1 MKNSKNFNIFILWSV
16 VIFMILIMIFPG
28 SIVLGEET
36 KSVQNDGA
44 VEITSTTFESNTVAK
59 DISNNLRI
67 DYKILN
73 KDKLKDG
80 DKIVISLPDIFKDIE
95 PKCPDQHFKDFDV
108 KDGVVTLTFN
118 ENVEKAVTGYMII
131 RFVGNSNIRKGIS
144 YPVSIDLNGKPSTI
158 YITGEEYSHPSS
170 GRQYPLMYKT
180 ADLPMA
186 ATDKEQGR
194 EYYGEIVD
202 RNKPIKYFV
211 EINLGDGSDPNTRS
225 YLRNAQFVD
234 NIPKGMALD
243 VNSIKIIKGNYFEKN
258 NKDNYDWLPKDVTRD
273 FLERNDGIIANTKHL
288 EINFGDIRYERYTVI
303 YETRITST
311 ESGYLND
318 AKLYYDDDKELPS
331 KHYSK
336 LSKDAGALN
345 VYKYVDKTKV
355 KNNPNDQKIK
365 YDIKFDSYGYFFKN
379 TLNIIDKLDPRLSD
393 IKITSTDQFITDFN
407 ENTKELV
414 IKNSNGDI
422 DAKKPAYITIEAS
435 MKNVSPGD
443 EVKNIAYINGNP
455 TNEVSTKKNPLVEI
469 IKVSKDDAESNL
481 LEGAV
486 FKLTTKGGKAV
497 KDVYNQYIKTFTS
510 SSEGPIKFELPNG
523 DYKLEEIKAPKGY
536 KLDKTT
542 IGFTVNDESKI
553 VKLIVKDEP
562 LPTSCNLVINKIN
575 EKGVP
580 ILGARFKFFKEES
593 PKKPIKFAYNKNSKV
608 YELDQMGDGKL
619 TPSKNDASFKINN
632 LPYGKYI
639 LKEVQAPKGYKLSED
654 IYITLDYK
662 KSFYKIGKEGEE
674 IILNKNTETNTY
686 DISVKN
692 IPRIILP
699 ETGGS
704 GTFKFSFIGITLLA
718 GVLSLLV
725 TTEFILR
732 ERKN

>member
-1 MKNSKNFNIFILWSV
+1 MKNSKNFNIFTLWSV
-16 VIFMILIMIFPG
+16 VISMIVIMIFPG
-28 SIVLGEET
+28 SIVLGEEA

-131 RFVGNSNIRKGIS
+131 RFVGNSNIRKGVS
-144 YPVSIDLNGKPSTI
+144 YPVSIDLNGKPSTV

-170 GRQYPLMYKT
+170 GGQYPLMYKT
-180 ADLPMA
+180 ADLPTA

-211 EINLGDGSDPNTRS
+211 EINLGDGVNPNTRS
-225 YLRNAQFVD
+225 YLSNADFFD

-243 VNSIKIIKGNYFEKN
+243 VNSICIKRMGY
-258 NKDNYDWLPKDVTRD
+258 YDERSSDVTKD
-273 FLERNDGIIANTKHL
+273 FWESNRIKADTKHL

-318 AKLYYDDDKELPS
+318 AKLYYDDKELPS

-355 KNNPNDQKIK
+355 KNNLNDQKIK
-365 YDIKFDSYGYFFKN
+365 YDIKFDSYGYFFKD

-393 IKITSTDQFITDFN
+393 IKITATDQFITDFD

-435 MKNVSPGD
+435 MKNVGPG
-443 EVKNIAYINGNP
+443 EVVKNIAYVNGNP
-455 TNEVSTKKNPLVEI
+455 TNEVSTRKNPIVEI
-469 IKVSKDDAESNL
+469 IKVSKDDVESNL

-486 FKLTTKGGKAV
+486 FKLTTKDGKTV
-497 KDVYNQYIKTFTS
+497 KDVYNQLVKTFTTN
-510 SSEGPIKFELPNG
+510 SEGPIRFELPNG
-523 DYKLEEIKAPKGY
+523 DYKLEEIKAPNGY
-536 KLDKTT
+536 KLDQTP
-542 IGFTVNDESKI
+542 IEFTVNDESKI
-553 VKLIVKDEP
+553 VKVVAKDEP
-562 LPTSCNLVINKIN
+562 LPTTCNLVINKIN
-575 EKGVP
+575 EKEIP
-580 ILGARFKFFKEES
+580 ILGAKFKLFEES
-593 PKKPIKFAYNKNSKV
+593 NPKKVLKFSSQKNN
-608 YELDQMGDGKL
+608 YELNQNGVGKL
-619 TPSKNDASFKINN
+619 TPSGKNASFKINN
-632 LPYGKYI
+632 LPYGNYI
-639 LKEVQAPKGYKLSED
+639 LKEVQAPKGYKLSDD
-654 IYITLDYK
+654 IYITLGFEE
-662 KSFYKIGKEGEE
+662 SFYRVGKQGKK

-686 DISVKN
+686 DISVEN
-692 IPRIILP
+692 VPRIILP

-704 GTFKFSFIGITLLA
+704 GTSKFSFIGITLLA
-718 GVLSLLV
+718 CVLSLV
-725 TTEFILR
+725 STTEFVLKER
-732 ERKN
+732 EN

>member
-1 MKNSKNFNIFILWSV
+1 MKNSKNFNIFTLWSV
-16 VIFMILIMIFPG
+16 VISMIVIMIFPG
-28 SIVLGEET
+28 SIVLGEES

-131 RFVGNSNIRKGIS
+131 RFVGNSNIRKGVS
-144 YPVSIDLNGKPSTI
+144 YPVSIDLNGKPSTV

-170 GRQYPLMYKT
+170 GGQYPLMYKT
-180 ADLPMA
+180 ADLPTA

-211 EINLGDGSDPNTRS
+211 EINLGDGVNPNTRS
-225 YLRNAQFVD
+225 YLSNADFFD

-243 VNSIKIIKGNYFEKN
+243 VNSICIKRMGY
-258 NKDNYDWLPKDVTRD
+258 YDERSSDVTKD
-273 FLERNDGIIANTKHL
+273 FWESNRIKADTKHL

-355 KNNPNDQKIK
+355 TNNPNDQKIK
-365 YDIKFDSYGYFFKN
+365 YDIKFDSYGYFFKD

-393 IKITSTDQFITDFN
+393 IKITATDQFITDFY

-435 MKNVSPGD
+435 MKNVGPG
-443 EVKNIAYINGNP
+443 EVVKNIAYVNGNP
-455 TNEVSTKKNPLVEI
+455 TNEVSTRKNPIVEFI
-469 IKVSKDDAESNL
+469 LSAEYYDPSL

-486 FKLTTKGGKAV
+486 FKLTTKEGETV
-497 KDVYNQYIKTFTS
+497 RDIYNEEIKTFTFKDGEPLS
-510 SSEGPIKFELPNG
+510 FELPDGVYN
-523 DYKLEEIKAPKGY
+523 LEQIKAPEGY
-536 KLDKTT
+536 ELNKTPIQFIVNEDSKVVKVPWEGNPIKTT
-542 IGFTVNDESKI
+542 VNLEI
-553 VKLIVKDEP
+553 H
-562 LPTSCNLVINKIN
+562 KIN
-575 EKGVP
+575 EKGLP
-580 ILGARFKFFKEES
+580 ILGANFKLFKEES
-593 PKKPIKFAYNKNSKV
+593 PKKPIKFAYNKNFKV
-608 YELDQMGDGKL
+608 YELDSMGGGKL
-619 TPSKNDASFKINN
+619 IPSKDGASFKINN

-639 LKEVQAPKGYKLSED
+639 LKEVKAPKGYKLSDD
-654 IYITLDYK
+654 IYITLDSEE
-662 KSFYKIGKEGEE
+662 SFYRVGKQGKK

-686 DISVKN
+686 DISVEN
-692 IPRIILP
+692 VPRIILP

-704 GTFKFSFIGITLLA
+704 GTSKFSFIGITLLA
-718 GVLSLLV
+718 GVLSLV
-725 TTEFILR
+725 STTEFVLKER
-732 ERKN
+732 EN

>member
-1 MKNSKNFNIFILWSV
+1 MKNSKNFNIFTLWSV
-16 VIFMILIMIFPG
+16 VISMIVIMIFPG
-28 SIVLGEET
+28 SIVLGKES

-131 RFVGNSNIRKGIS
+131 RFVGNSNIRKGVS
-144 YPVSIDLNGKPSTI
+144 YPISIDLNGKPSTV
-158 YITGEEYSHPSS
+158 YIIGEEYSHPSS
-170 GRQYPLMYKT
+170 GGQYPLMYKT
-180 ADLPMA
+180 ADLPTA

-211 EINLGDGSDPNTRS
+211 EINLGDGLNPNTRS
-225 YLRNAQFVD
+225 YLSNADFFD

-243 VNSIKIIKGNYFEKN
+243 VNSICIKRMGY
-258 NKDNYDWLPKDVTRD
+258 YDERSSDVTKD
-273 FLERNDGIIANTKHL
+273 FWESNRIKADTKHL

-311 ESGYLND
+311 ENGYLND

-365 YDIKFDSYGYFFKN
+365 YDIKFDSYGYFFKD

-393 IKITSTDQFITDFN
+393 IKITATDQFITDFN

-435 MKNVSPGD
+435 MKNVGPG
-443 EVKNIAYINGNP
+443 EVVKNIAYVNGNP
-455 TNEVSTKKNPLVEI
+455 TNEVSTRKNPIVEFI
-469 IKVSKDDAESNL
+469 LSAEYDDPSL

-486 FKLTTKGGKAV
+486 FKLTTKEGETV
-497 KDVYNQYIKTFTS
+497 RDIYNEEIKTFTFKNG
-510 SSEGPIKFELPNG
+510 EPLRFELPDGVYN
-523 DYKLEEIKAPKGY
+523 LEQIKAPDGY
-536 KLDKTT
+536 ELNKTPIQFIVNEDSKVVKVPWEGNPIKTT
-542 IGFTVNDESKI
+542 VNLAI
-553 VKLIVKDEP
+553 H
-562 LPTSCNLVINKIN
+562 KIN
-575 EKGVP
+575 EKGIP
-580 ILGARFKFFKEES
+580 ILGSNFKLFKEES
-593 PKKPIKFAYNKNSKV
+593 PKKPIKFAYNKNLKV
-608 YELDQMGDGKL
+608 YELDPMGVGKL
-619 TPSKNDASFKINN
+619 TPSGDEASFKINN

-639 LKEVQAPKGYKLSED
+639 LKEVKAPKGYKLSDD
-654 IYITLDYK
+654 IYITLGFEE
-662 KSFYKIGKEGEE
+662 SFYRVGKQGEK

-686 DISVKN
+686 DISVEN
-692 IPRIILP
+692 FPRIILP

-704 GTFKFSFIGITLLA
+704 GTSKFSFIGITLLA
-718 GVLSLLV
+718 GVLSLV
-725 TTEFILR
+725 STTEFVLKER
-732 ERKN
+732 EN

>member
-1 MKNSKNFNIFILWSV
+1 MKNSKNFNIFTLWSV
-16 VIFMILIMIFPG
+16 VISMILIMISPG
-28 SIVLGEET
+28 IIVLGEET

-95 PKCPDQHFKDFDV
+95 PKCHDQHFKDFDV

-131 RFVGNSNIRKGIS
+131 RFVGNSNIRKGVS
-144 YPVSIDLNGKPSTI
+144 YPVSIDLNGKPSTV
-158 YITGEEYSHPSS
+158 YITGEEYSNSSS
-170 GRQYPLMYKT
+170 GGQYPLMYKT
-180 ADLPMA
+180 ADLPTA

-211 EINLGDGSDPNTRS
+211 EINLGDGVNPNTRS
-225 YLRNAQFVD
+225 YLSNADFFD

-243 VNSIKIIKGNYFEKN
+243 VNSICIKRMGY
-258 NKDNYDWLPKDVTRD
+258 YDERSSDVTKD
-273 FLERNDGIIANTKHL
+273 FWESNRIKADTKHL

-365 YDIKFDSYGYFFKN
+365 YDIKFDSYGYFFKD

-393 IKITSTDQFITDFN
+393 IKITATDQFITDFD

-435 MKNVSPGD
+435 MKNVGPG
-443 EVKNIAYINGNP
+443 EVVKNIAYVNGNP
-455 TNEVSTKKNPLVEI
+455 TNEVSTRKNPIVEFI
-469 IKVSKDDAESNL
+469 LSAEYDDPSL

-486 FKLTTKGGKAV
+486 FKLTTKEGETV
-497 KDVYNQYIKTFTS
+497 RDIYNEEIKTFTFKDGDTLS
-510 SSEGPIKFELPNG
+510 FELPDGVYN
-523 DYKLEEIKAPKGY
+523 LEQIKAPEGY
-536 KLDKTT
+536 ELNKTPIQFIVNEDSKVVKVPWEGNPIKTT
-542 IGFTVNDESKI
+542 VNLEI
-553 VKLIVKDEP
+553 H
-562 LPTSCNLVINKIN
+562 KIN
-575 EKGVP
+575 EKGLP
-580 ILGARFKFFKEES
+580 ILGANFKLFKEES
-593 PKKPIKFAYNKNSKV
+593 PKKPIKFAYNKNFKV
-608 YELDQMGDGKL
+608 YELDSMGGGKL
-619 TPSKNDASFKINN
+619 IPSKDGASFKINN

-639 LKEVQAPKGYKLSED
+639 LKEVKAPKGYKLSDD
-654 IYITLDYK
+654 IYITLDSEE
-662 KSFYKIGKEGEE
+662 SFYRVGKQGKK

-686 DISVKN
+686 DISVEN
-692 IPRIILP
+692 VPRIILP
-699 ETGGS
+699 ETGGC
-704 GTFKFSFIGITLLA
+704 GTSKFLLIGITLLA
-718 GVLSLLV
+718 GVLSIV
-725 TTEFILR
+725 STTKFILR
-732 ERKN
+732 ERES

>member
-1 MKNSKNFNIFILWSV
+1 MKKRKNCNIFTLWSI
-16 VIFMILIMIFPG
+16 VISMILIMISPG
-28 SIVLGEET
+28 SIVLGDEA

-131 RFVGNSNIRKGIS
+131 RFVGNSNIRKGVS
-144 YPVSIDLNGKPSTI
+144 YPVSIDLNGKPSTV

-170 GRQYPLMYKT
+170 GGQYPLMYKT
-180 ADLPMA
+180 ADLPTA

-211 EINLGDGSDPNTRS
+211 EINLGDGVNPNTRS
-225 YLRNAQFVD
+225 YLSNADFFD

-243 VNSIKIIKGNYFEKN
+243 VNSICIKRMGYHDERSS
-258 NKDNYDWLPKDVTRD
+258 DVTKD
-273 FLERNDGIIANTKHL
+273 FWESYRIKADTKHL
-288 EINFGDIRYERYTVI
+288 EINFGDIRYERYTII

-365 YDIKFDSYGYFFKN
+365 YDIKFDSYGYFFKD

-393 IKITSTDQFITDFN
+393 IKITATDQFITDFD

-435 MKNVSPGD
+435 MKNVGPG
-443 EVKNIAYINGNP
+443 EVVKNIAYVNGNP
-455 TNEVSTKKNPLVEI
+455 TNEVSTRKNPIVKFVLSAEY
-469 IKVSKDDAESNL
+469 DDPSL
-481 LEGAV
+481 IEGAV
-486 FKLTTKGGKAV
+486 FKLTTKEGETV
-497 KDVYNQYIKTFTS
+497 RDIYNEEIKTFTFKNGEPVS
-510 SSEGPIKFELPNG
+510 FELPDGVYN
-523 DYKLEEIKAPKGY
+523 LEQIKAPEGY
-536 KLDKTT
+536 ELNKTPIQFIVNEGSKVVKVPWEGNPIKTT
-542 IGFTVNDESKI
+542 
-553 VKLIVKDEP
+553 L
-562 LPTSCNLVINKIN
+562 NLAIHKIN
-575 EKGVP
+575 EKGMP
-580 ILGARFKFFKEES
+580 ILGARFRLFKEES
-593 PKKPIKFAYNKNSKV
+593 PKKPIKFTFNQNSKV
-608 YELDQMGDGKL
+608 YELDPMGVGKL
-619 TPSKNDASFKINN
+619 TPSGDYASFNINN

-654 IYITLDYK
+654 IYITLGYE
-662 KSFYKIGKEGEE
+662 KSFYKVGKEGEE

-692 IPRIILP
+692 VPRIILP

-704 GTFKFSFIGITLLA
+704 GTSKFSFIGITLLA
-718 GVLSLLV
+718 GVLSLV
-725 TTEFILR
+725 STTEFVLKER
-732 ERKN
+732 EN

>member
-1 MKNSKNFNIFILWSV
+1 MKNSKNFNIFTLWSV
-16 VIFMILIMIFPG
+16 VISMIVIMIFPG

-131 RFVGNSNIRKGIS
+131 RFVGNSNIRKGVS
-144 YPVSIDLNGKPSTI
+144 YPVSIDLNGKPSTV

-170 GRQYPLMYKT
+170 GGQYPLMYKT
-180 ADLPMA
+180 ADLPTA

-211 EINLGDGSDPNTRS
+211 EINLGDGVNTNTRS
-225 YLRNAQFVD
+225 YLSNADFFD

-243 VNSIKIIKGNYFEKN
+243 VNSICIKRMGY
-258 NKDNYDWLPKDVTRD
+258 YDERSSDVTKD
-273 FLERNDGIIANTKHL
+273 FWESNRIKADTKHL

-365 YDIKFDSYGYFFKN
+365 YDIKFDSYGYFFKD

-393 IKITSTDQFITDFN
+393 IKITATDQFITDFD

-435 MKNVSPGD
+435 MKNVGPG
-443 EVKNIAYINGNP
+443 EVVKNIAYVNGNP
-455 TNEVSTKKNPLVEI
+455 TNEVSTRKNPIVEFI
-469 IKVSKDDAESNL
+469 LSAEYDDPSL

-486 FKLTTKGGKAV
+486 FKLTTKEGETV
-497 KDVYNQYIKTFTS
+497 RDIYNEEIKTFTFKN
-510 SSEGPIKFELPNG
+510 GDPLRFELPDGVYN
-523 DYKLEEIKAPKGY
+523 LEQIKAPEGY
-536 KLDKTT
+536 ELNKTPIQFIVNEDSKVVKVPWEGNPIKTT
-542 IGFTVNDESKI
+542 VNLAI
-553 VKLIVKDEP
+553 H
-562 LPTSCNLVINKIN
+562 KIN

-580 ILGARFKFFKEES
+580 ILGANFKLFKEES
-593 PKKPIKFAYNKNSKV
+593 PKKPIKFAYNKNLKV
-608 YELDQMGDGKL
+608 YELDPMGGGKL
-619 TPSKNDASFKINN
+619 IPSKDGASFKINN

-639 LKEVQAPKGYKLSED
+639 LKEVKAPKGYKLSDD
-654 IYITLDYK
+654 IYITLGFEE
-662 KSFYKIGKEGEE
+662 SFYRVGKQGEK

-686 DISVKN
+686 DISVEN
-692 IPRIILP
+692 FPRIILP

-704 GTFKFSFIGITLLA
+704 GTSKFSFIGITLLA
-718 GVLSLLV
+718 GVLSLV
-725 TTEFILR
+725 STTEFVLKER
-732 ERKN
+732 EN

>member
-1 MKNSKNFNIFILWSV
+1 MKNSKNFNIFTLWSV
-16 VIFMILIMIFPG
+16 VISMIVIMIFPG
-28 SIVLGEET
+28 SIVLGKEA

-131 RFVGNSNIRKGIS
+131 RFVGNSNIRKGVS
-144 YPVSIDLNGKPSTI
+144 YPISIDLNGKPSTV

-170 GRQYPLMYKT
+170 GGQYPLMYKT
-180 ADLPMA
+180 ADLPTA

-211 EINLGDGSDPNTRS
+211 EINLGDGVNPNTRS
-225 YLRNAQFVD
+225 YLSNADFFD

-243 VNSIKIIKGNYFEKN
+243 VNSICIKRMGY
-258 NKDNYDWLPKDVTRD
+258 YDERSSDVTKD
-273 FLERNDGIIANTKHL
+273 FWESNRIKADTKHL

-365 YDIKFDSYGYFFKN
+365 YDIKFDSYGYFFKD

-393 IKITSTDQFITDFN
+393 IKITATDQFITDFD

-435 MKNVSPGD
+435 MKNVGPG
-443 EVKNIAYINGNP
+443 EVVKNIAYVNGNP
-455 TNEVSTKKNPLVEI
+455 TNEVSTRKNPIVEFI
-469 IKVSKDDAESNL
+469 LSAEYDDPSL

-486 FKLTTKGGKAV
+486 FKLTTKEGETV
-497 KDVYNQYIKTFTS
+497 RDIYNEEIKTFTFENGEPVS
-510 SSEGPIKFELPNG
+510 FELPDGVYN
-523 DYKLEEIKAPKGY
+523 LEQIKAPEGY
-536 KLDKTT
+536 ELNKTPIQFIVNEDSKVVKVPWEGNPIKTT
-542 IGFTVNDESKI
+542 VNLAI
-553 VKLIVKDEP
+553 H
-562 LPTSCNLVINKIN
+562 KIN

-580 ILGARFKFFKEES
+580 ILGANFKLFKEEN
-593 PKKPIKFAYNKNSKV
+593 PKKPIKFAYNKNLKV
-608 YELDQMGDGKL
+608 YELDPMGGGKL
-619 TPSKNDASFKINN
+619 IPSKDGASFKINN

-639 LKEVQAPKGYKLSED
+639 LKEVKAPKGYKLSDD
-654 IYITLDYK
+654 IYITLDFEE
-662 KSFYKIGKEGEE
+662 SFYRVGKEGKK

-686 DISVKN
+686 DISVEN
-692 IPRIILP
+692 VPRIILP

-704 GTFKFSFIGITLLA
+704 GTSKFSFIGITLLA
-718 GVLSLLV
+718 AVLSLV
-725 TTEFILR
+725 STTEFVLKER
-732 ERKN
+732 EN

>member
-1 MKNSKNFNIFILWSV
+1 MKNSKNFNIFTLWSV
-16 VIFMILIMIFPG
+16 VISMILIMISPG
-28 SIVLGEET
+28 IIVLGEET

-95 PKCPDQHFKDFDV
+95 PKCHDQHFKDFDV

-131 RFVGNSNIRKGIS
+131 RFVGNSNIRKGVS
-144 YPVSIDLNGKPSTI
+144 YPVSIDLNGKPSTV
-158 YITGEEYSHPSS
+158 YITGEEYSNSSS
-170 GRQYPLMYKT
+170 GGQYPLMYKT
-180 ADLPMA
+180 ADLPTA

-211 EINLGDGSDPNTRS
+211 EINLGDGVNPNTRS
-225 YLRNAQFVD
+225 YLSNADFFD

-243 VNSIKIIKGNYFEKN
+243 VNSICIKRMGY
-258 NKDNYDWLPKDVTRD
+258 YDERSSDVTKD
-273 FLERNDGIIANTKHL
+273 FGESNRIKADTKHL

-355 KNNPNDQKIK
+355 TNNPNDQKIK
-365 YDIKFDSYGYFFKN
+365 YDIKFDSYGYFFKD

-393 IKITSTDQFITDFN
+393 IKITATDQFITDFY

-435 MKNVSPGD
+435 MKNVGPG
-443 EVKNIAYINGNP
+443 EVVKNIAYVNGNP
-455 TNEVSTKKNPLVEI
+455 TNEVSTRKNPIVEI
-469 IKVSKDDAESNL
+469 IKVSKDDVESNL
-481 LEGAV
+481 LEGAI
-486 FKLTTKGGKAV
+486 FKLTTKDGKTV
-497 KDVYNQYIKTFTS
+497 KDVYNQVVKTFTT
-510 SSEGPIKFELPNG
+510 SSEGSISFELPNG
-523 DYKLEEIKAPKGY
+523 DYKLEEIKAPNGY
-536 KLDKTT
+536 KLDQTP
-542 IGFTVNDESKI
+542 IEFTVNDESKI
-553 VKLIVKDEP
+553 VKVVAKDDP
-562 LPTSCNLVINKIN
+562 LPTTCNLVINKIN
-575 EKGVP
+575 EKEIP
-580 ILGARFKFFKEES
+580 ILGAKFKLFEES
-593 PKKPIKFAYNKNSKV
+593 NPKKVLKFSSQKNN
-608 YELDQMGDGKL
+608 YELNQNGVGKL
-619 TPSKNDASFKINN
+619 TPSGKNASFKINN
-632 LPYGKYI
+632 LPYGNYI
-639 LKEVQAPKGYKLSED
+639 LKEVQAPKGYKLSDD
-654 IYITLDYK
+654 IYITLGFEE
-662 KSFYKIGKEGEE
+662 SFYRVGKQGEK

-686 DISVKN
+686 DISVEDV
-692 IPRIILP
+692 PRIILP

-704 GTFKFSFIGITLLA
+704 GTSKFPLIGIILLA
-718 GVLSLLV
+718 GVLSIVSTIKFVLK
-725 TTEFILR
+725 ER
-732 ERKN
+732 EN

>member
-1 MKNSKNFNIFILWSV
+1 MKNSKNFNIFTLWSV
-16 VIFMILIMIFPG
+16 VISMILIMISPG
-28 SIVLGEET
+28 IIVLGEET
-36 KSVQNDGA
+36 KSVQNDGV

-95 PKCPDQHFKDFDV
+95 PKCHDQHFKDFDV

-131 RFVGNSNIRKGIS
+131 RFVGNSNIRKGVS
-144 YPVSIDLNGKPSTI
+144 YPVSIDLNGKPSTV
-158 YITGEEYSHPSS
+158 YITGEEYSNSSS
-170 GRQYPLMYKT
+170 GGQYPLMYKT
-180 ADLPMA
+180 ADLPTA

-211 EINLGDGSDPNTRS
+211 EINLGDGVNPNTRS
-225 YLRNAQFVD
+225 YLSNADFFD

-243 VNSIKIIKGNYFEKN
+243 VNSICIKRMGY
-258 NKDNYDWLPKDVTRD
+258 YDERSSDVTKD
-273 FLERNDGIIANTKHL
+273 FWESNRIKADTKHL

-365 YDIKFDSYGYFFKN
+365 YDIKFDSYGYFFKD

-393 IKITSTDQFITDFN
+393 IKITATDQFITDFY

-435 MKNVSPGD
+435 MKNVGPG
-443 EVKNIAYINGNP
+443 EVVKNIAYVNGNP
-455 TNEVSTKKNPLVEI
+455 TNEVSTRKNPIVEI
-469 IKVSKDDAESNL
+469 IKVSKDDVESNL

-486 FKLTTKGGKAV
+486 FKLTTKDGKTV
-497 KDVYNQYIKTFTS
+497 KDVYNQFVKTFTTN
-510 SSEGPIKFELPNG
+510 SEGPIRFELPNG
-523 DYKLEEIKAPKGY
+523 DYKLEEIKAPNGY
-536 KLDKTT
+536 KLDQTP
-542 IGFTVNDESKI
+542 IEFTVNDESKI
-553 VKLIVKDEP
+553 VKVVAKDEP
-562 LPTSCNLVINKIN
+562 LPTTCNLVINKIN
-575 EKGVP
+575 EKEIP
-580 ILGARFKFFKEES
+580 ILGAKFKLFEES
-593 PKKPIKFAYNKNSKV
+593 NPKKVLKFSSQKNN
-608 YELDQMGDGKL
+608 YELNQNGVGKL
-619 TPSKNDASFKINN
+619 TPSGKNASFKINN
-632 LPYGKYI
+632 LPYGNYI
-639 LKEVQAPKGYKLSED
+639 LKEVQAPKGYKLSDD
-654 IYITLDYK
+654 IYITLGFEE
-662 KSFYKIGKEGEE
+662 SFYRVGKQGEK

-686 DISVKN
+686 DISVEN
-692 IPRIILP
+692 VPRIILP

-704 GTFKFSFIGITLLA
+704 GTSKFSLIGITLLA
-718 GVLSLLV
+718 GVLSIV
-725 TTEFILR
+725 STTKFVLKER
-732 ERKN
+732 EN

>member
-1 MKNSKNFNIFILWSV
+1 MKNSKNFNIFTLWSV
-16 VIFMILIMIFPG
+16 VISMIVIMIFPG
-28 SIVLGEET
+28 SIVLGKES

-131 RFVGNSNIRKGIS
+131 RFVGNSNSRKGVS
-144 YPVSIDLNGKPSTI
+144 YPVSIDLNGKPSTV

-170 GRQYPLMYKT
+170 GGQYPLMYKT
-180 ADLPMA
+180 ADLPTA

-211 EINLGDGSDPNTRS
+211 EINLGDGVNPNTRS
-225 YLRNAQFVD
+225 YLSNADFFD

-243 VNSIKIIKGNYFEKN
+243 VNSICIKRMGY
-258 NKDNYDWLPKDVTRD
+258 YDERSSDVTKD
-273 FLERNDGIIANTKHL
+273 FWESNRIKADTKHL

-336 LSKDAGALN
+336 LSKDSGALN

-365 YDIKFDSYGYFFKN
+365 YDIKFDSYGYFFKD

-393 IKITSTDQFITDFN
+393 IKITATDQFITDFN

-435 MKNVSPGD
+435 MKNVGPG
-443 EVKNIAYINGNP
+443 EVVKNIAYVNGNP
-455 TNEVSTKKNPLVEI
+455 TNEVSTRKNPIVEFI
-469 IKVSKDDAESNL
+469 LSAEYDDPSL

-486 FKLTTKGGKAV
+486 FKLTTKEGETV
-497 KDVYNQYIKTFTS
+497 RDIYNEEIKTFTFKN
-510 SSEGPIKFELPNG
+510 GDPLRFELPDGVYN
-523 DYKLEEIKAPKGY
+523 LEQIKAPEGY
-536 KLDKTT
+536 ELNKTPIQFIVNEDSKVVKVPWEGNPIKTT
-542 IGFTVNDESKI
+542 VNLAI
-553 VKLIVKDEP
+553 H
-562 LPTSCNLVINKIN
+562 KIN

-580 ILGARFKFFKEES
+580 ILGANFKLFKEES
-593 PKKPIKFAYNKNSKV
+593 PKKPIKFAYNKNLKV
-608 YELDQMGDGKL
+608 YELDPMGGGKL
-619 TPSKNDASFKINN
+619 IPSKDGASFKINN

-639 LKEVQAPKGYKLSED
+639 LKEVKAPKGYKLSDD
-654 IYITLDYK
+654 IYITLGFEE
-662 KSFYKIGKEGEE
+662 SFYRVGKQGEK

-686 DISVKN
+686 DISVEN
-692 IPRIILP
+692 VPRIILP

-704 GTFKFSFIGITLLA
+704 GTSKFSFIGITLLA
-718 GVLSLLV
+718 AVLSLV
-725 TTEFILR
+725 STTEFVLKER
-732 ERKN
+732 EN

>member
-1 MKNSKNFNIFILWSV
+1 MKNSKNFNIFTLWSV
-16 VIFMILIMIFPG
+16 VISMIVIMIFPG

-131 RFVGNSNIRKGIS
+131 RFVGNSNIRNGVS
-144 YPVSIDLNGKPSTI
+144 YPVSIDLNGKPSTV
-158 YITGEEYSHPSS
+158 YITGEEYSNSSS
-170 GRQYPLMYKT
+170 GGQYPLMYKT
-180 ADLPMA
+180 ADLPTA

-211 EINLGDGSDPNTRS
+211 EINLGDGVNPNTRS
-225 YLRNAQFVD
+225 YLSNADFFD

-243 VNSIKIIKGNYFEKN
+243 VNSICIKRMGY
-258 NKDNYDWLPKDVTRD
+258 YDERSSDVTKD
-273 FLERNDGIIANTKHL
+273 FWESNRIKADTKHL

-318 AKLYYDDDKELPS
+318 AKLYYDDKELPS

-355 KNNPNDQKIK
+355 KNNLNDQKIK
-365 YDIKFDSYGYFFKN
+365 YDIKFDSYGYFFKD

-393 IKITSTDQFITDFN
+393 IKITATDQFITDFD

-435 MKNVSPGD
+435 MKNVGPG
-443 EVKNIAYINGNP
+443 EVVKNIAYVNGNP
-455 TNEVSTKKNPLVEI
+455 TNEVSTKKNPIVEFI
-469 IKVSKDDAESNL
+469 LSAEYDDPSL

-486 FKLTTKGGKAV
+486 FKLTTKEGETV
-497 KDVYNQYIKTFTS
+497 RDIYNEEIKTFTFKNG
-510 SSEGPIKFELPNG
+510 EPLRFELPDGVYN
-523 DYKLEEIKAPKGY
+523 LEQIKAPDGY
-536 KLDKTT
+536 ELNKTPIQFIVNEDSKVVKVPWEGNPIKTT
-542 IGFTVNDESKI
+542 VNLAI
-553 VKLIVKDEP
+553 H
-562 LPTSCNLVINKIN
+562 KIN
-575 EKGVP
+575 EKGLP
-580 ILGARFKFFKEES
+580 ILGANFKLFKEES
-593 PKKPIKFAYNKNSKV
+593 PKKPIKFAYNKNLKV
-608 YELDQMGDGKL
+608 YELDPMGVGKL
-619 TPSKNDASFKINN
+619 IPSKDGASFKINN

-639 LKEVQAPKGYKLSED
+639 LKEVKAPKGYKLSDD
-654 IYITLDYK
+654 IYITLGFEE
-662 KSFYKIGKEGEE
+662 SFYRLGKQGEK

-686 DISVKN
+686 DISVEN
-692 IPRIILP
+692 VPRIILP

-704 GTFKFSFIGITLLA
+704 GTSKFSFIGITLLA
-718 GVLSLLV
+718 GVLSLV
-725 TTEFILR
+725 STTEFVLKER
-732 ERKN
+732 EN

>member
-1 MKNSKNFNIFILWSV
+1 MKNSKNFNIFTLWSV
-16 VIFMILIMIFPG
+16 VISMIVIMIFPG

-131 RFVGNSNIRKGIS
+131 RFVGNSNIRKGVS
-144 YPVSIDLNGKPSTI
+144 YPVSIDLNGKPSTV

-170 GRQYPLMYKT
+170 GGQYPIMYKT
-180 ADLPMA
+180 ADLPTA

-211 EINLGDGSDPNTRS
+211 EINLGDGVNPNTRS
-225 YLRNAQFVD
+225 YLSNADFFD

-243 VNSIKIIKGNYFEKN
+243 VNSICIKRMGY
-258 NKDNYDWLPKDVTRD
+258 YDERSSDVTKD
-273 FLERNDGIIANTKHL
+273 FWESNRIKADTKHL

-365 YDIKFDSYGYFFKN
+365 YDIKFDSYGYFFKD

-393 IKITSTDQFITDFN
+393 IKITATDQFITDFN

-435 MKNVSPGD
+435 MKNVGPG
-443 EVKNIAYINGNP
+443 EVVKNIAYVNGNP
-455 TNEVSTKKNPLVEI
+455 TNEVSTKKNPIVEFI
-469 IKVSKDDAESNL
+469 LSAEYDDPSL

-486 FKLTTKGGKAV
+486 FKLTTKEGETV
-497 KDVYNQYIKTFTS
+497 RDIYNEEIKTFTFKNG
-510 SSEGPIKFELPNG
+510 EPLRFELPDGVYN
-523 DYKLEEIKAPKGY
+523 LEQIKAPEGY
-536 KLDKTT
+536 ELNKTP
-542 IGFTVNDESKI
+542 IQFIVNEDSKV
-553 VKLIVKDEP
+553 VKVPWEGNPIKTNV
-562 LPTSCNLVINKIN
+562 NLAIHKIN
-575 EKGVP
+575 EKGLP
-580 ILGARFKFFKEES
+580 ILGANFKLFKEES
-593 PKKPIKFAYNKNSKV
+593 PKKPIKFAYNKNFKV
-608 YELDQMGDGKL
+608 YELDPMGGGKL
-619 TPSKNDASFKINN
+619 IPSKDGASFKINN

-639 LKEVQAPKGYKLSED
+639 LKEVKAPKGYKLSDD
-654 IYITLDYK
+654 IYITLDFEE
-662 KSFYKIGKEGEE
+662 SFYRVGKQGEK

-686 DISVKN
+686 DISVEN
-692 IPRIILP
+692 VPRIILP

-704 GTFKFSFIGITLLA
+704 GTSKFSFIGITLLA
-718 GVLSLLV
+718 GVLSLV
-725 TTEFILR
+725 STTEFVLKER
-732 ERKN
+732 EN

>member
-1 MKNSKNFNIFILWSV
+1 MKNSKNFNIFTLWSV
-16 VIFMILIMIFPG
+16 VISMILIMISPG

-59 DISNNLRI
+59 GISNNLRI

-95 PKCPDQHFKDFDV
+95 PKCHDQHFKDFDV

-131 RFVGNSNIRKGIS
+131 RFVGNSNIRKGVS
-144 YPVSIDLNGKPSTI
+144 YPVSIDLNGKPSTV
-158 YITGEEYSHPSS
+158 YITGEEYSNSSS
-170 GRQYPLMYKT
+170 GGQYPLMYKT
-180 ADLPMA
+180 ADLPTA

-211 EINLGDGSDPNTRS
+211 EINLGDGVNPNTRS
-225 YLRNAQFVD
+225 YLSNADFFD

-243 VNSIKIIKGNYFEKN
+243 VNSICIKRMGY
-258 NKDNYDWLPKDVTRD
+258 YDERSSDVTKD
-273 FLERNDGIIANTKHL
+273 FWESNRIKADTKHL

-355 KNNPNDQKIK
+355 TNNPNDQKIK
-365 YDIKFDSYGYFFKN
+365 YDIKFDSYGYFFKD

-393 IKITSTDQFITDFN
+393 IKITATDQFITDFY

-435 MKNVSPGD
+435 MKNVGPG
-443 EVKNIAYINGNP
+443 EVVKNIAYVNGNP
-455 TNEVSTKKNPLVEI
+455 TNEVSTRKNPIVEI
-469 IKVSKDDAESNL
+469 IKVSKDDVESNL

-486 FKLTTKGGKAV
+486 FKLTTKDGKTV
-497 KDVYNQYIKTFTS
+497 KDVYNQLVKTFTTN
-510 SSEGPIKFELPNG
+510 SEGPIRFELPNG
-523 DYKLEEIKAPKGY
+523 DYKLEEIKAPNGY
-536 KLDKTT
+536 KLDQTP
-542 IGFTVNDESKI
+542 IEFTVNDESKI
-553 VKLIVKDEP
+553 VKVVAKDEP
-562 LPTSCNLVINKIN
+562 LPTTCNLVINKIN
-575 EKGVP
+575 EKEIP
-580 ILGARFKFFKEES
+580 ILGAKFKLFEES
-593 PKKPIKFAYNKNSKV
+593 NPKKVLKFSSQKNN
-608 YELDQMGDGKL
+608 YELNQNGVGKL
-619 TPSKNDASFKINN
+619 TPSGKNASFKINN
-632 LPYGKYI
+632 LPYGNYI
-639 LKEVQAPKGYKLSED
+639 LKEVQAPKGYKLSDD
-654 IYITLDYK
+654 IYITLGFEE
-662 KSFYKIGKEGEE
+662 SFYRVGKEGEK

-686 DISVKN
+686 DISAENV
-692 IPRIILP
+692 PRIILP

-704 GTFKFSFIGITLLA
+704 GTSKFSFIGITLLA
-718 GVLSLLV
+718 GVLSIV
-725 TTEFILR
+725 STTKFVLKER
-732 ERKN
+732 EN

>member
-1 MKNSKNFNIFILWSV
+1 MKNSKNFNIFTLWSV
-16 VIFMILIMIFPG
+16 VISMILIMISPG

-59 DISNNLRI
+59 GISNNLRI

-95 PKCPDQHFKDFDV
+95 PKCHDQHFKDFDV

-131 RFVGNSNIRKGIS
+131 RFVGNSNIRKGVS
-144 YPVSIDLNGKPSTI
+144 YPVSIDLNGKPSTV
-158 YITGEEYSHPSS
+158 YITGEEYSNSSS
-170 GRQYPLMYKT
+170 GGQYPLMYKT
-180 ADLPMA
+180 ADLPTA

-211 EINLGDGSDPNTRS
+211 EINLGDGVNPNTRS
-225 YLRNAQFVD
+225 YLSNADFFD

-243 VNSIKIIKGNYFEKN
+243 VNSICIKRMGY
-258 NKDNYDWLPKDVTRD
+258 YDERSSDVTKD
-273 FLERNDGIIANTKHL
+273 FWESNRIKADTKHL

-355 KNNPNDQKIK
+355 TNNPNDQKIK
-365 YDIKFDSYGYFFKN
+365 YDIKFDSYGYFFKD

-393 IKITSTDQFITDFN
+393 IKITATDQFITDFY

-435 MKNVSPGD
+435 MKNVGPG
-443 EVKNIAYINGNP
+443 EVVKNIAYVNGNP
-455 TNEVSTKKNPLVEI
+455 TNEVSTRKNPIVEI
-469 IKVSKDDAESNL
+469 IKVSKDDVESNL

-486 FKLTTKGGKAV
+486 FKLTTKDGKTV
-497 KDVYNQYIKTFTS
+497 KDVYNQLVKTFTTN
-510 SSEGPIKFELPNG
+510 SEGPIRFELPNG
-523 DYKLEEIKAPKGY
+523 DYKLEEIKAPNGY
-536 KLDKTT
+536 KLDQTP
-542 IGFTVNDESKI
+542 IEFTVNDESKI
-553 VKLIVKDEP
+553 VKVVAKDEP
-562 LPTSCNLVINKIN
+562 LPTTCNLVINKIN
-575 EKGVP
+575 EKEIP
-580 ILGARFKFFKEES
+580 ILGAKFKLFEES
-593 PKKPIKFAYNKNSKV
+593 NPKKVLKFSSQKNN
-608 YELDQMGDGKL
+608 YELNQNGVGKL
-619 TPSKNDASFKINN
+619 TPSGKNASFKINN
-632 LPYGKYI
+632 LPYGNYI
-639 LKEVQAPKGYKLSED
+639 LKEVQAPKGYKLSDD
-654 IYITLDYK
+654 IYITLGFEE
-662 KSFYKIGKEGEE
+662 SFYRVGKQGEK

-686 DISVKN
+686 DISVEN
-692 IPRIILP
+692 VPRIILP

-704 GTFKFSFIGITLLA
+704 GTSKFSFIGITLLA
-718 GVLSLLV
+718 GVLSIVSTIKFVLK
-725 TTEFILR
+725 ER
-732 ERKN
+732 EN

>member
-1 MKNSKNFNIFILWSV
+1 MKNSKNFNIFTLWSV
-16 VIFMILIMIFPG
+16 VISMIVIMIFPG
-28 SIVLGEET
+28 SIVLGKEA

-131 RFVGNSNIRKGIS
+131 RFVGNSNIRKGVS
-144 YPVSIDLNGKPSTI
+144 YPVSIDLNGKPSTV

-170 GRQYPLMYKT
+170 GGQYPLMYKT
-180 ADLPMA
+180 ADLPTA
-186 ATDKEQGR
+186 ATDKEQGK

-202 RNKPIKYFV
+202 RNKSIKYFV
-211 EINLGDGSDPNTRS
+211 EINLGDGVNPNTRS
-225 YLRNAQFVD
+225 YLSNADFFD

-243 VNSIKIIKGNYFEKN
+243 VNSICIKRMGY
-258 NKDNYDWLPKDVTRD
+258 YDERSSDVTKD
-273 FLERNDGIIANTKHL
+273 FWESNRIKADTKHL

-336 LSKDAGALN
+336 LSKNAGALN

-365 YDIKFDSYGYFFKN
+365 YDIKFDSYGYFFKD

-393 IKITSTDQFITDFN
+393 IKITATDQFITDFN

-435 MKNVSPGD
+435 MKNVGPG
-443 EVKNIAYINGNP
+443 EVVKNIAYVNGNP
-455 TNEVSTKKNPLVEI
+455 TNEVSTRKNPIVEFI
-469 IKVSKDDAESNL
+469 LSAEYDDPSL

-486 FKLTTKGGKAV
+486 FKLTTKEGETV
-497 KDVYNQYIKTFTS
+497 RDIYNEEIKTFTFKNG
-510 SSEGPIKFELPNG
+510 EPLRFELPDGVYN
-523 DYKLEEIKAPKGY
+523 LEQIKAPDGY
-536 KLDKTT
+536 ELNKTP
-542 IGFTVNDESKI
+542 IQFIVNEDSKV
-553 VKLIVKDEP
+553 VKVPWEGNPIKTNV
-562 LPTSCNLVINKIN
+562 NLAIHKIN
-575 EKGVP
+575 EKGLP
-580 ILGARFKFFKEES
+580 ILGANFKLFKEES
-593 PKKPIKFAYNKNSKV
+593 PKKPIKFAYNKNFKV
-608 YELDQMGDGKL
+608 YELDPMGGGKL
-619 TPSKNDASFKINN
+619 IPSKDGASFKINN

-639 LKEVQAPKGYKLSED
+639 LKEVKAPKGYKLSDD
-654 IYITLDYK
+654 IYITLGFEE
-662 KSFYKIGKEGEE
+662 SFYRVGKQGEK

-686 DISVKN
+686 DISVEN
-692 IPRIILP
+692 FPRIILP

-704 GTFKFSFIGITLLA
+704 GTSKFSFIGITLLA
-718 GVLSLLV
+718 AVLSLV
-725 TTEFILR
+725 STTEFVLKER
-732 ERKN
+732 EN

>member
-1 MKNSKNFNIFILWSV
+1 MKNSKNFNIFTLWSV
-16 VIFMILIMIFPG
+16 VISMIVIMIFPG
-28 SIVLGEET
+28 SIVLGEES

-131 RFVGNSNIRKGIS
+131 RFVGNSNIRKGVS
-144 YPVSIDLNGKPSTI
+144 YPVSIDLNGKPSTV

-170 GRQYPLMYKT
+170 GGQYPLMYKT
-180 ADLPMA
+180 ADLPTA

-211 EINLGDGSDPNTRS
+211 EINLGDGVNPNTRS
-225 YLRNAQFVD
+225 YLSNADFFD

-243 VNSIKIIKGNYFEKN
+243 VNSICIKRMGYHDERSS
-258 NKDNYDWLPKDVTRD
+258 DVTKD
-273 FLERNDGIIANTKHL
+273 FWESNRIKADTKHL

-365 YDIKFDSYGYFFKN
+365 YDIKFDSYGYFFKD

-393 IKITSTDQFITDFN
+393 IKITATDQFITDFD

-435 MKNVSPGD
+435 MKNVGPG
-443 EVKNIAYINGNP
+443 EVVKNIAYVNGNP
-455 TNEVSTKKNPLVEI
+455 TNEVSTRKNPIVEFI
-469 IKVSKDDAESNL
+469 LSAEYDDPSL
-481 LEGAV
+481 LEGTV
-486 FKLTTKGGKAV
+486 FKLTTKEGETV
-497 KDVYNQYIKTFTS
+497 KDIYNEEIKTFTFKNG
-510 SSEGPIKFELPNG
+510 EPLRFELPDGVYN
-523 DYKLEEIKAPKGY
+523 LEQIKAPDGY
-536 KLDKTT
+536 ELNKTPIQFIVNEDSKVVKVPWEGNPIKTT
-542 IGFTVNDESKI
+542 VNLAI
-553 VKLIVKDEP
+553 H
-562 LPTSCNLVINKIN
+562 KIN
-575 EKGVP
+575 EKGLP
-580 ILGARFKFFKEES
+580 ILGANFKLFKEES
-593 PKKPIKFAYNKNSKV
+593 PKKPIKFAYNKNFKV
-608 YELDQMGDGKL
+608 YELDPMGGGKL
-619 TPSKNDASFKINN
+619 IPSKDGASFKINN

-639 LKEVQAPKGYKLSED
+639 LKEVKAPKGYKLSDD
-654 IYITLDYK
+654 IYITLDFEE
-662 KSFYKIGKEGEE
+662 SFYRVGKEGEK

-686 DISVKN
+686 DISVEN
-692 IPRIILP
+692 FPRIILP

-704 GTFKFSFIGITLLA
+704 GTSKFSFIGITLLA
-718 GVLSLLV
+718 GVLSLV
-725 TTEFILR
+725 STTEFVLKER
-732 ERKN
+732 EN

>member
-1 MKNSKNFNIFILWSV
+1 MKNSKNFNIFTLWSV
-16 VIFMILIMIFPG
+16 VISMILIMISPG

-59 DISNNLRI
+59 GISNNLRI

-95 PKCPDQHFKDFDV
+95 PKCHDQHFKDFDV

-131 RFVGNSNIRKGIS
+131 RFVGNSNIRKGVS
-144 YPVSIDLNGKPSTI
+144 YPVSIDLNGKPSTV
-158 YITGEEYSHPSS
+158 YITGEEYSNSSS
-170 GRQYPLMYKT
+170 GGQYPLMYKT
-180 ADLPMA
+180 ADLPTA

-211 EINLGDGSDPNTRS
+211 EINLGDGVNPNTRS
-225 YLRNAQFVD
+225 YLSNADFFD

-243 VNSIKIIKGNYFEKN
+243 VNSICIKRMGY
-258 NKDNYDWLPKDVTRD
+258 YDERSSDVTKD
-273 FLERNDGIIANTKHL
+273 FGESNRIKADTKHL

-345 VYKYVDKTKV
+345 VYKYVDKAKV
-355 KNNPNDQKIK
+355 TNNPNDQKIK
-365 YDIKFDSYGYFFKN
+365 YDIKFDSYGYFFKD

-393 IKITSTDQFITDFN
+393 IKITATDQFITDFY

-435 MKNVSPGD
+435 MKNVGPG
-443 EVKNIAYINGNP
+443 EVVKNIAYVNGNP
-455 TNEVSTKKNPLVEI
+455 TNEVSTRKNPIVEI
-469 IKVSKDDAESNL
+469 IKVSKDDVESNL

-486 FKLTTKGGKAV
+486 FKLTTKDGKTV
-497 KDVYNQYIKTFTS
+497 KDVYNQLVKTFTTN
-510 SSEGPIKFELPNG
+510 SEGPIRFELPNG
-523 DYKLEEIKAPKGY
+523 DYKLEEIKAPNGY
-536 KLDKTT
+536 KLDQTP
-542 IGFTVNDESKI
+542 IEFTVNDESKI
-553 VKLIVKDEP
+553 VKVVAKDEP
-562 LPTSCNLVINKIN
+562 LPTTCNLVINKIN
-575 EKGVP
+575 EKEIP
-580 ILGARFKFFKEES
+580 ILGAKFKLFEES
-593 PKKPIKFAYNKNSKV
+593 NPKKVLKFSSQKNN
-608 YELDQMGDGKL
+608 YELNQNGVGKL
-619 TPSKNDASFKINN
+619 TPSGKNASFKINN
-632 LPYGKYI
+632 LPYGNYI
-639 LKEVQAPKGYKLSED
+639 LKEVQAPKGYKLSDD
-654 IYITLDYK
+654 IYITLGFEE
-662 KSFYKIGKEGEE
+662 SFYRVGKEGEK

-686 DISVKN
+686 DISAENV
-692 IPRIILP
+692 PRIILP

-704 GTFKFSFIGITLLA
+704 GTSKFSFIGITLLA
-718 GVLSLLV
+718 GVLSIVSTIKFVLK
-725 TTEFILR
+725 ER
-732 ERKN
+732 EN

>member
-1 MKNSKNFNIFILWSV
+1 MKNNKNFNIFTLWSV
-16 VIFMILIMIFPG
+16 VISMIVIMIFPG

-131 RFVGNSNIRKGIS
+131 RFVGNSNIRNGVS
-144 YPVSIDLNGKPSTI
+144 YPVSIDLNGKPSTV

-170 GRQYPLMYKT
+170 GGQYPLMYKT
-180 ADLPMA
+180 ADLPTA

-211 EINLGDGSDPNTRS
+211 EINLGDGVNPNTRS
-225 YLRNAQFVD
+225 YLSNADFFD

-243 VNSIKIIKGNYFEKN
+243 VNSICIKRMGY
-258 NKDNYDWLPKDVTRD
+258 YDERSSDVTKD
-273 FLERNDGIIANTKHL
+273 FWESNRIKADTKHL

-355 KNNPNDQKIK
+355 KNNLNDQKIK
-365 YDIKFDSYGYFFKN
+365 YDIKFDSYGYFFKD

-393 IKITSTDQFITDFN
+393 IKITATDQFITDFD

-435 MKNVSPGD
+435 MKNVGPG
-443 EVKNIAYINGNP
+443 EVVKNIAYVNGNP
-455 TNEVSTKKNPLVEI
+455 TNEVSTRKNPIVEFI
-469 IKVSKDDAESNL
+469 LSAEYDDPSL

-486 FKLTTKGGKAV
+486 FKLTTKEGETV
-497 KDVYNQYIKTFTS
+497 RDIYNEEIKTFTFKDG
-510 SSEGPIKFELPNG
+510 EPLRFELPDGVYN
-523 DYKLEEIKAPKGY
+523 LEQIKAPEGY
-536 KLDKTT
+536 ELNKTPIQFIVNEDSKVVKVPLEGNPIKTT
-542 IGFTVNDESKI
+542 VNLAI
-553 VKLIVKDEP
+553 H
-562 LPTSCNLVINKIN
+562 KIN
-575 EKGVP
+575 EKGLP
-580 ILGARFKFFKEES
+580 ILGANFKLFKEEN
-593 PKKPIKFAYNKNSKV
+593 PKKPIKFAYNKNLKV
-608 YELDQMGDGKL
+608 YELDPMGGGKL
-619 TPSKNDASFKINN
+619 IPSKDGASFKINN

-639 LKEVQAPKGYKLSED
+639 LKEVKAPKGYKLSDD
-654 IYITLDYK
+654 IYITLGFEE
-662 KSFYKIGKEGEE
+662 SFYRVGKEGKK

-686 DISVKN
+686 DISVEN
-692 IPRIILP
+692 VPRIILP
-699 ETGGS
+699 ETGGC
-704 GTFKFSFIGITLLA
+704 GTSKFLLIGITLLA
-718 GVLSLLV
+718 GVLSIV
-725 TTEFILR
+725 STTKFILR
-732 ERKN
+732 ERES

>member
-1 MKNSKNFNIFILWSV
+1 MKNSKNFNIFTLWSV
-16 VIFMILIMIFPG
+16 VISMIVIMIFPG
-28 SIVLGEET
+28 SIVLGKES

-131 RFVGNSNIRKGIS
+131 RFVGNSNIRKGVS
-144 YPVSIDLNGKPSTI
+144 YPVSIDLNGKPSTV

-170 GRQYPLMYKT
+170 GGQYPLMYKT
-180 ADLPMA
+180 ADLPTA

-211 EINLGDGSDPNTRS
+211 EINLGDGVNPNTRS
-225 YLRNAQFVD
+225 YLSNADFFD

-243 VNSIKIIKGNYFEKN
+243 VNSISIKRMGY
-258 NKDNYDWLPKDVTRD
+258 YDERSSDVTKD
-273 FLERNDGIIANTKHL
+273 FWESNRIKADTKHL

-318 AKLYYDDDKELPS
+318 AKLYYDDKELPS

-355 KNNPNDQKIK
+355 KNNLNDQKIK
-365 YDIKFDSYGYFFKN
+365 YDIKFDSYGYFFKD

-393 IKITSTDQFITDFN
+393 IKITATDQFITDFD

-435 MKNVSPGD
+435 MKNVGPG
-443 EVKNIAYINGNP
+443 EVVKNIAYVNGNP
-455 TNEVSTKKNPLVEI
+455 TNEVSTKKNPIVEFI
-469 IKVSKDDAESNL
+469 LSAEYDDPSL

-486 FKLTTKGGKAV
+486 FKLTTKEGETV
-497 KDVYNQYIKTFTS
+497 RDIYNEEIKTFTFKNG
-510 SSEGPIKFELPNG
+510 EPLRFELPDGVYN
-523 DYKLEEIKAPKGY
+523 LEQIKAPDGY
-536 KLDKTT
+536 ELNKTPIQFIVNEDSKVVKVPWEGNPIKTT
-542 IGFTVNDESKI
+542 VNLAI
-553 VKLIVKDEP
+553 H
-562 LPTSCNLVINKIN
+562 KIN
-575 EKGVP
+575 EKGLP
-580 ILGARFKFFKEES
+580 ILGANFKLFKEES
-593 PKKPIKFAYNKNSKV
+593 PKKPIKFAYNKNLKV
-608 YELDQMGDGKL
+608 YELDPMGVGKL
-619 TPSKNDASFKINN
+619 IPSKDGASFKINN

-639 LKEVQAPKGYKLSED
+639 LKEVKAPKGYKLSDD
-654 IYITLDYK
+654 IYITLGFEE
-662 KSFYKIGKEGEE
+662 SFYRLGKQGEK

-686 DISVKN
+686 DISVEN
-692 IPRIILP
+692 VPRIILP

-704 GTFKFSFIGITLLA
+704 GTSKFSFIGITLLA
-718 GVLSLLV
+718 GVLSIV
-725 TTEFILR
+725 STTKFVLKER
-732 ERKN
+732 EN

>member
-1 MKNSKNFNIFILWSV
+1 MKNSKNFNIFTLWSV
-16 VIFMILIMIFPG
+16 VISMIVIMIFPG
-28 SIVLGEET
+28 SIVLGEES

-131 RFVGNSNIRKGIS
+131 RFVGNSNIRKGVS
-144 YPVSIDLNGKPSTI
+144 YPISIDLNGKPSTV

-170 GRQYPLMYKT
+170 GGQYPIMYKT
-180 ADLPMA
+180 ADLPTA

-211 EINLGDGSDPNTRS
+211 EINLGDGVNPNTRS
-225 YLRNAQFVD
+225 YLSNADFFD

-243 VNSIKIIKGNYFEKN
+243 VNSICIKRMGY
-258 NKDNYDWLPKDVTRD
+258 YDERSSDVTKD
-273 FLERNDGIIANTKHL
+273 FWESNRIKADTKHL

-303 YETRITST
+303 YETRITSN

-365 YDIKFDSYGYFFKN
+365 YDIKFDSYGYFFKD

-393 IKITSTDQFITDFN
+393 IKITATDQFITDFD

-435 MKNVSPGD
+435 MKNVGPG
-443 EVKNIAYINGNP
+443 EVVKNIAYVNGNP
-455 TNEVSTKKNPLVEI
+455 TNEVSTRKNPIVEFI
-469 IKVSKDDAESNL
+469 LSAEYDDPSL

-486 FKLTTKGGKAV
+486 FKLTTKEGETV
-497 KDVYNQYIKTFTS
+497 RDIYNEEIKTFTFENGEPVS
-510 SSEGPIKFELPNG
+510 FELPDGVYN
-523 DYKLEEIKAPKGY
+523 LEQIKAPEGY
-536 KLDKTT
+536 ELNKTPIQFIVNEDSKVVKVPWEGNPIKTT
-542 IGFTVNDESKI
+542 VNLAI
-553 VKLIVKDEP
+553 H
-562 LPTSCNLVINKIN
+562 KIN

-580 ILGARFKFFKEES
+580 ILGANFKLFKEEN
-593 PKKPIKFAYNKNSKV
+593 PKKPIKFAYNKNLKV
-608 YELDQMGDGKL
+608 YELDPMGGGKL
-619 TPSKNDASFKINN
+619 IPSKDGASFKINN

-639 LKEVQAPKGYKLSED
+639 LKEVKAPKGYKLSDD
-654 IYITLDYK
+654 IYITLDFEE
-662 KSFYKIGKEGEE
+662 SFYRVGKEGKK

-686 DISVKN
+686 DISVEN
-692 IPRIILP
+692 VPRIILP

-704 GTFKFSFIGITLLA
+704 GTSKFSFIGITLLA
-718 GVLSLLV
+718 AVLSLV
-725 TTEFILR
+725 STTEFVLKER
-732 ERKN
+732 EN

>member
-1 MKNSKNFNIFILWSV
+1 MKNSKNFNIFTLWSV
-16 VIFMILIMIFPG
+16 VISMILIMISPG

-59 DISNNLRI
+59 GISNNLRI

-95 PKCPDQHFKDFDV
+95 PKCHDQHFKDFDV

-131 RFVGNSNIRKGIS
+131 RFVGNSNIRNGVS
-144 YPVSIDLNGKPSTI
+144 YPVSIDLNGKPSTV
-158 YITGEEYSHPSS
+158 YITGEEYSNSSS
-170 GRQYPLMYKT
+170 GGQYPLMYKT
-180 ADLPMA
+180 ADLPTA

-211 EINLGDGSDPNTRS
+211 EINLGDGVNPNTRS
-225 YLRNAQFVD
+225 YLSNADFFD

-243 VNSIKIIKGNYFEKN
+243 VNSICIKRMGY
-258 NKDNYDWLPKDVTRD
+258 YDERSSDVTKD
-273 FLERNDGIIANTKHL
+273 FWESNRIKADTKHL

-355 KNNPNDQKIK
+355 KNNLNDQKIK
-365 YDIKFDSYGYFFKN
+365 YDIKFDSYGYFFKD

-393 IKITSTDQFITDFN
+393 IKITATDQFITDFY

-435 MKNVSPGD
+435 MKNVGPG
-443 EVKNIAYINGNP
+443 EVVKNIAYVNGNP
-455 TNEVSTKKNPLVEI
+455 TNEVSTRKNPIVEFI
-469 IKVSKDDAESNL
+469 LSAEYYDPSL

-486 FKLTTKGGKAV
+486 FKLTTKEGETV
-497 KDVYNQYIKTFTS
+497 RDIYNEEIKTFTFKNG
-510 SSEGPIKFELPNG
+510 EPLRFELPDGVYN
-523 DYKLEEIKAPKGY
+523 LEQIKAPEGY
-536 KLDKTT
+536 ELNKTPIQFIVNEDSKVVKVPWEGNPIKTT
-542 IGFTVNDESKI
+542 VNLAI
-553 VKLIVKDEP
+553 H
-562 LPTSCNLVINKIN
+562 KIN
-575 EKGVP
+575 EKGLP
-580 ILGARFKFFKEES
+580 ILGANFKLFKEES
-593 PKKPIKFAYNKNSKV
+593 PKKPIIQWGA
-608 YELDQMGDGKL
+608 
-619 TPSKNDASFKINN
+619 AS
-632 LPYGKYI
+632 
-639 LKEVQAPKGYKLSED
+639 
-654 IYITLDYK
+654 
-662 KSFYKIGKEGEE
+662 
-674 IILNKNTETNTY
+674 
-686 DISVKN
+686 
-692 IPRIILP
+692 
-699 ETGGS
+699 
-704 GTFKFSFIGITLLA
+704 
-718 GVLSLLV
+718 
-725 TTEFILR
+725 
-732 ERKN
+732 

>member
-1 MKNSKNFNIFILWSV
+1 MKNSKNFNIFTLWSV
-16 VIFMILIMIFPG
+16 VISMILIMISPG
-28 SIVLGEET
+28 SIVLGEEA

-131 RFVGNSNIRKGIS
+131 RFVGNSNIRKGVS
-144 YPVSIDLNGKPSTI
+144 YPVSIDLNGKPSTV

-170 GRQYPLMYKT
+170 GGQYPLMYKT
-180 ADLPMA
+180 ADLPTA
-186 ATDKEQGR
+186 ATDKEQGK

-211 EINLGDGSDPNTRS
+211 EINLGDGVNPNTRS
-225 YLRNAQFVD
+225 YLSNADFFD

-243 VNSIKIIKGNYFEKN
+243 VNSICIKRMGY
-258 NKDNYDWLPKDVTRD
+258 YDERSSDVTKD
-273 FLERNDGIIANTKHL
+273 FWESNRIKADTKHL

-365 YDIKFDSYGYFFKN
+365 YDIKFDSYGYFFKD

-393 IKITSTDQFITDFN
+393 IKITATDQFITDFD

-435 MKNVSPGD
+435 MKNVGPG
-443 EVKNIAYINGNP
+443 EVVKNIAYVNGNP
-455 TNEVSTKKNPLVEI
+455 TNEVSTRKNPIVEFI
-469 IKVSKDDAESNL
+469 LSAEYDDPSL

-486 FKLTTKGGKAV
+486 FKLTTKEGETV
-497 KDVYNQYIKTFTS
+497 RDIYNEEIKTFTFKD
-510 SSEGPIKFELPNG
+510 GDPLRFELPDGVYN
-523 DYKLEEIKAPKGY
+523 LEQIKVPDGY
-536 KLDKTT
+536 ELNKTPIQFIVNEDSKVVKVPWEGNPIKTT
-542 IGFTVNDESKI
+542 VNLAI
-553 VKLIVKDEP
+553 H
-562 LPTSCNLVINKIN
+562 KIN

-580 ILGARFKFFKEES
+580 ILGANFKLFKEES
-593 PKKPIKFAYNKNSKV
+593 PKKPIKFAYNKNLKV
-608 YELDQMGDGKL
+608 YELDPMGGGKL
-619 TPSKNDASFKINN
+619 IPSKDGASFKINN

-639 LKEVQAPKGYKLSED
+639 LKEVKAPKGYKLSDD
-654 IYITLDYK
+654 IYITLDFEE
-662 KSFYKIGKEGEE
+662 SFYRVGKEGKK

-686 DISVKN
+686 DISVEN
-692 IPRIILP
+692 FPRIILP

-704 GTFKFSFIGITLLA
+704 GTSKFSFIGITLLA
-718 GVLSLLV
+718 CVLSLV
-725 TTEFILR
+725 STTEFVLKER
-732 ERKN
+732 EN

>member
-1 MKNSKNFNIFILWSV
+1 MKNSKNFNIFTLWSV
-16 VIFMILIMIFPG
+16 VISMIVIMIFPG
-28 SIVLGEET
+28 SIVLGEES

-131 RFVGNSNIRKGIS
+131 RFVGNSNIRKGVS
-144 YPVSIDLNGKPSTI
+144 YPVSIDLNGKPSTV

-170 GRQYPLMYKT
+170 GGQYPLMYKT
-180 ADLPMA
+180 ADLPTA

-211 EINLGDGSDPNTRS
+211 EINLGDGVNPNTRS
-225 YLRNAQFVD
+225 YLSNADFFD

-243 VNSIKIIKGNYFEKN
+243 VNSICIKRMGY
-258 NKDNYDWLPKDVTRD
+258 YDERSSDVTKD
-273 FLERNDGIIANTKHL
+273 FWESNRIKADTKHL

-365 YDIKFDSYGYFFKN
+365 YDIKFDSYGYFFKD

-393 IKITSTDQFITDFN
+393 IKITATDQFITDFD

-435 MKNVSPGD
+435 MKNVGPG
-443 EVKNIAYINGNP
+443 EVVKNIAYVNGNP
-455 TNEVSTKKNPLVEI
+455 TNEVSTRKNPIVEFI
-469 IKVSKDDAESNL
+469 LSAEYDDPSL

-486 FKLTTKGGKAV
+486 FKLTTKEGETV
-497 KDVYNQYIKTFTS
+497 RDIYNEEIKTFTFENGEPVS
-510 SSEGPIKFELPNG
+510 FELPDGVYN
-523 DYKLEEIKAPKGY
+523 LEQIKAPEGY
-536 KLDKTT
+536 ELNKTPIQFIVNEDSKVVKVPWEGNPIKTT
-542 IGFTVNDESKI
+542 VNLAI
-553 VKLIVKDEP
+553 H
-562 LPTSCNLVINKIN
+562 KIN

-580 ILGARFKFFKEES
+580 ILGANFKLFKEEN
-593 PKKPIKFAYNKNSKV
+593 PKKPIKFAYNKNLKV
-608 YELDQMGDGKL
+608 YELDPMGGGKL
-619 TPSKNDASFKINN
+619 IPSKDGASFKINN

-639 LKEVQAPKGYKLSED
+639 LKEVKAPKGYKLSDD
-654 IYITLDYK
+654 IYITLDFEE
-662 KSFYKIGKEGEE
+662 SFYRVGKEGKK

-686 DISVKN
+686 DISVEN
-692 IPRIILP
+692 VPRIILP

-704 GTFKFSFIGITLLA
+704 GTSKFSFIGITLLA
-718 GVLSLLV
+718 AVLSLV
-725 TTEFILR
+725 STTEFVLKER
-732 ERKN
+732 EN

>member
-1 MKNSKNFNIFILWSV
+1 MKNSKNFNIFTLWSV
-16 VIFMILIMIFPG
+16 VISMILIMISPG
-28 SIVLGEET
+28 SIVLGEEA

-95 PKCPDQHFKDFDV
+95 PKCPDQHFKDFNV

-131 RFVGNSNIRKGIS
+131 RFVGNNNIRKGVS
-144 YPVSIDLNGKPSTI
+144 YPVSIDLNGKPSTV

-170 GRQYPLMYKT
+170 GGQYPLMYKT
-180 ADLPMA
+180 ADLPTA

-211 EINLGDGSDPNTRS
+211 EINLGDGLNPNTRS
-225 YLRNAQFVD
+225 YLSNADFFD

-243 VNSIKIIKGNYFEKN
+243 VNSICIKRMGY
-258 NKDNYDWLPKDVTRD
+258 YDERSSDVTKD
-273 FLERNDGIIANTKHL
+273 FWESNRIKADTKHL

-303 YETRITST
+303 YETRITSN

-365 YDIKFDSYGYFFKN
+365 YDIKFDSYGYFFKD

-393 IKITSTDQFITDFN
+393 IKITATDQFITDFD

-435 MKNVSPGD
+435 MKNVGPG
-443 EVKNIAYINGNP
+443 EVVKNIAYVNGNP
-455 TNEVSTKKNPLVEI
+455 TNEVSTRKNPIVEFI
-469 IKVSKDDAESNL
+469 LSAEYDDPSL

-486 FKLTTKGGKAV
+486 FKLTTKEGETV
-497 KDVYNQYIKTFTS
+497 RDIYNEEIKTFTFENGEPVS
-510 SSEGPIKFELPNG
+510 FELPDGVYN
-523 DYKLEEIKAPKGY
+523 LEQIKAPEGY
-536 KLDKTT
+536 ELNKTPIQFIVNEDSKVVKVPWEGNPIKTT
-542 IGFTVNDESKI
+542 VNLAI
-553 VKLIVKDEP
+553 H
-562 LPTSCNLVINKIN
+562 KIN

-580 ILGARFKFFKEES
+580 ILGANFKLFKEEN
-593 PKKPIKFAYNKNSKV
+593 PKKPIKFAYNKNLKV
-608 YELDQMGDGKL
+608 YELDPMGGGKL
-619 TPSKNDASFKINN
+619 IPSKDGASFKINN

-639 LKEVQAPKGYKLSED
+639 LKEVKAPKGYKLSDD
-654 IYITLDYK
+654 IYITLDFEE
-662 KSFYKIGKEGEE
+662 SFYRVGKEGKK

-686 DISVKN
+686 DISVEN
-692 IPRIILP
+692 VPRIILP

-704 GTFKFSFIGITLLA
+704 GTSKFSFIGITLLA
-718 GVLSLLV
+718 AVLSLV
-725 TTEFILR
+725 STTEFVLKER
-732 ERKN
+732 EN

>member
-1 MKNSKNFNIFILWSV
+1 MKNSKNFNIFTLWSV
-16 VIFMILIMIFPG
+16 VISMIVIMIFPG
-28 SIVLGEET
+28 SIVLGEES

-131 RFVGNSNIRKGIS
+131 RFVGNSNIRKGVS
-144 YPVSIDLNGKPSTI
+144 YPISIDLNGKPSTV

-170 GRQYPLMYKT
+170 GGQYPLMYKT
-180 ADLPMA
+180 ADLPTA

-211 EINLGDGSDPNTRS
+211 EINLGDGVNPNTRS
-225 YLRNAQFVD
+225 YLSNADFFD

-243 VNSIKIIKGNYFEKN
+243 VNSICIKRMGY
-258 NKDNYDWLPKDVTRD
+258 YDERSSDVTKD
-273 FLERNDGIIANTKHL
+273 FWESNRIKADTKHL

-365 YDIKFDSYGYFFKN
+365 YDIKFDSYGYFFKD

-393 IKITSTDQFITDFN
+393 IKITATDQFITDFD

-435 MKNVSPGD
+435 MKNVGPG
-443 EVKNIAYINGNP
+443 EVVKNIAYVNGNP
-455 TNEVSTKKNPLVEI
+455 TNEVSTRKNPIVEFI
-469 IKVSKDDAESNL
+469 LSAEYDDPSL

-486 FKLTTKGGKAV
+486 FKLTTKEGETV
-497 KDVYNQYIKTFTS
+497 RDIYNEEIKTFTFENGEPVS
-510 SSEGPIKFELPNG
+510 FELPDGVYN
-523 DYKLEEIKAPKGY
+523 LEQIKAPEGY
-536 KLDKTT
+536 ELNKTPIQFIVNEDSKVVKVPWEGNPIKTT
-542 IGFTVNDESKI
+542 VNLEI
-553 VKLIVKDEP
+553 H
-562 LPTSCNLVINKIN
+562 KIN
-575 EKGVP
+575 EKGLP
-580 ILGARFKFFKEES
+580 ILGANFKLFKEES
-593 PKKPIKFAYNKNSKV
+593 PKKPIKFAYNKNFKV
-608 YELDQMGDGKL
+608 YELDSMGGGKL
-619 TPSKNDASFKINN
+619 IPSKDGASFKINN

-639 LKEVQAPKGYKLSED
+639 LKEVKAPKGYKLSDD
-654 IYITLDYK
+654 IYITLDSEE
-662 KSFYKIGKEGEE
+662 SFYRVGKQGKK

-686 DISVKN
+686 DISVEN
-692 IPRIILP
+692 VPRIILP

-704 GTFKFSFIGITLLA
+704 GTSKFSFIGITLLA
-718 GVLSLLV
+718 GVLSLV
-725 TTEFILR
+725 STTEFVLKER
-732 ERKN
+732 EN

>member
-1 MKNSKNFNIFILWSV
+1 MKNSKNFNIFTLWSV
-16 VIFMILIMIFPG
+16 VISMILIMISPG

-59 DISNNLRI
+59 GISNNLRI

-95 PKCPDQHFKDFDV
+95 PKCHDQHFKDFDV

-131 RFVGNSNIRKGIS
+131 RFVGNSNIRKGVS
-144 YPVSIDLNGKPSTI
+144 YPVSIDLNGKPSTV
-158 YITGEEYSHPSS
+158 YITGEEYSNSSS
-170 GRQYPLMYKT
+170 GGQYPLMYKT
-180 ADLPMA
+180 ADLPTA

-211 EINLGDGSDPNTRS
+211 EINLGDGVNPNTRS
-225 YLRNAQFVD
+225 YLSNADFFD

-243 VNSIKIIKGNYFEKN
+243 INSICIKRMGY
-258 NKDNYDWLPKDVTRD
+258 YDERSSDVTKD
-273 FLERNDGIIANTKHL
+273 FWESNRIKADTKHL
-288 EINFGDIRYERYTVI
+288 EINFGDIRYERYTII

-355 KNNPNDQKIK
+355 TNNPNDQKIK
-365 YDIKFDSYGYFFKN
+365 YDIKFDSYGYFFKD

-393 IKITSTDQFITDFN
+393 IKITATDQFITDFY

-435 MKNVSPGD
+435 MKNVGPG
-443 EVKNIAYINGNP
+443 EVVKNIAYVNGNP
-455 TNEVSTKKNPLVEI
+455 TNEVSTRKNPIVEI
-469 IKVSKDDAESNL
+469 IKVSKDDVESNL

-486 FKLTTKGGKAV
+486 FKLTTKDGKTV
-497 KDVYNQYIKTFTS
+497 KDVYNQLVKTFTTN
-510 SSEGPIKFELPNG
+510 SEGPIRFELPNG
-523 DYKLEEIKAPKGY
+523 DYKLEEIKAPNGY
-536 KLDKTT
+536 KLDQTP
-542 IGFTVNDESKI
+542 IEFTVNDESKI
-553 VKLIVKDEP
+553 VKVVAKDEP
-562 LPTSCNLVINKIN
+562 LPTTCNLVINKIN
-575 EKGVP
+575 EKEIP
-580 ILGARFKFFKEES
+580 ILGAKFKLFEES
-593 PKKPIKFAYNKNSKV
+593 NPKKVLKFSSQKNN
-608 YELDQMGDGKL
+608 YELNQNGVGKL
-619 TPSKNDASFKINN
+619 TPSGKNASFKINN
-632 LPYGKYI
+632 LPYGNYI
-639 LKEVQAPKGYKLSED
+639 LKEVQAPKGYKLSDD
-654 IYITLDYK
+654 IYITLGFEE
-662 KSFYKIGKEGEE
+662 SFYRVGKQGEK

-686 DISVKN
+686 DISVEN
-692 IPRIILP
+692 VPRIILP

-704 GTFKFSFIGITLLA
+704 GTSKFSFIGITLLA
-718 GVLSLLV
+718 GVLSIVSTIKFVLK
-725 TTEFILR
+725 ER
-732 ERKN
+732 EN

>member
-1 MKNSKNFNIFILWSV
+1 MKNSKNFNIFTLWSV
-16 VIFMILIMIFPG
+16 VISMIVIMIFPG
-28 SIVLGEET
+28 SIVLGEES

-131 RFVGNSNIRKGIS
+131 RFVGNSNIRKGVS
-144 YPVSIDLNGKPSTI
+144 YPVSIDLNGKPSTV

-170 GRQYPLMYKT
+170 GGQYPLMYKT
-180 ADLPMA
+180 ADLPTA

-211 EINLGDGSDPNTRS
+211 EINLGDGVNPNTRS
-225 YLRNAQFVD
+225 YLSNADFFD

-243 VNSIKIIKGNYFEKN
+243 VNSISIKRMGYHDERSS
-258 NKDNYDWLPKDVTRD
+258 DVTKD
-273 FLERNDGIIANTKHL
+273 FWESNRIKADTKHL

-365 YDIKFDSYGYFFKN
+365 YDIKFDSYGYFFKD

-393 IKITSTDQFITDFN
+393 IKITATDQFITDFN
-407 ENTKELV
+407 ENTRELV

-435 MKNVSPGD
+435 MKNVGPG
-443 EVKNIAYINGNP
+443 EVVKNIAYVNGNP
-455 TNEVSTKKNPLVEI
+455 TNEVSTRKNPIVEFI
-469 IKVSKDDAESNL
+469 LSAEYDDPSL

-486 FKLTTKGGKAV
+486 FKLTTKEGETV
-497 KDVYNQYIKTFTS
+497 RDIYNEEIKTFTFKNG
-510 SSEGPIKFELPNG
+510 EPLRFELPDGVYN
-523 DYKLEEIKAPKGY
+523 LEQIKAPDGY
-536 KLDKTT
+536 ELNKTPIQFIVNEDSKVVKVPWEGNPIKTT
-542 IGFTVNDESKI
+542 VNLAI
-553 VKLIVKDEP
+553 H
-562 LPTSCNLVINKIN
+562 KIN
-575 EKGVP
+575 EKGLP
-580 ILGARFKFFKEES
+580 ILGANFKLFKEES
-593 PKKPIKFAYNKNSKV
+593 PKKPIKFAYNKNLKV
-608 YELDQMGDGKL
+608 YELDPMGGGKL
-619 TPSKNDASFKINN
+619 IPSKDGASFKINN

-639 LKEVQAPKGYKLSED
+639 LKEVKAPKGYKLSDD
-654 IYITLDYK
+654 IYITLGFEE
-662 KSFYKIGKEGEE
+662 SFYRVGKQGKK

-686 DISVKN
+686 DISVEN
-692 IPRIILP
+692 FPRIILP

-704 GTFKFSFIGITLLA
+704 GTSKFSFIGITLLA
-718 GVLSLLV
+718 GVLSLV
-725 TTEFILR
+725 STTEFVLKER
-732 ERKN
+732 EN

>member
-1 MKNSKNFNIFILWSV
+1 MKNSKNFNIFTLWSV
-16 VIFMILIMIFPG
+16 VISMILIMISPG
-28 SIVLGEET
+28 IIVLGEET
-36 KSVQNDGA
+36 KSVQNDGV

-131 RFVGNSNIRKGIS
+131 RFVGNSNIRKGVS
-144 YPVSIDLNGKPSTI
+144 YPISIDLNGKPSTV

-170 GRQYPLMYKT
+170 GGQYPLMYKT
-180 ADLPMA
+180 ADLPTA

-211 EINLGDGSDPNTRS
+211 EINLGDGVNPNTRS
-225 YLRNAQFVD
+225 YLSNADFFD

-243 VNSIKIIKGNYFEKN
+243 VNSICIKRMGY
-258 NKDNYDWLPKDVTRD
+258 YDERSSDVTKD
-273 FLERNDGIIANTKHL
+273 FWESNRIKADTKHL

-365 YDIKFDSYGYFFKN
+365 YDIKFDSYGYFFKD

-393 IKITSTDQFITDFN
+393 IKITATDQFITDFD

-435 MKNVSPGD
+435 MKNVGPG
-443 EVKNIAYINGNP
+443 EVVKNIAYVNGNP
-455 TNEVSTKKNPLVEI
+455 TNEVSTRKNPIVEFI
-469 IKVSKDDAESNL
+469 LSAEYDDPSL

-486 FKLTTKGGKAV
+486 FKLTTKEGETV
-497 KDVYNQYIKTFTS
+497 RDIYNEEIKTFTFENGEPVS
-510 SSEGPIKFELPNG
+510 FELPDGVYN
-523 DYKLEEIKAPKGY
+523 LEQIKAPEGY
-536 KLDKTT
+536 ELNKTPIQFIVNEDSKVVKVPWEGNPIKTT
-542 IGFTVNDESKI
+542 VNLAI
-553 VKLIVKDEP
+553 H
-562 LPTSCNLVINKIN
+562 KIN

-580 ILGARFKFFKEES
+580 ILGANFKLFKEEN
-593 PKKPIKFAYNKNSKV
+593 PKKPIKFAYNKNLKV
-608 YELDQMGDGKL
+608 YELDPMGGGKL
-619 TPSKNDASFKINN
+619 IPSKDGASFKINN

-639 LKEVQAPKGYKLSED
+639 LKEVKAPKGYKLSDD
-654 IYITLDYK
+654 IYITLDFEE
-662 KSFYKIGKEGEE
+662 SFYRVGKEGKK

-686 DISVKN
+686 DISVEN
-692 IPRIILP
+692 VPRIILP

-704 GTFKFSFIGITLLA
+704 GTSKFSFIGITLLA
-718 GVLSLLV
+718 AVLSLV
-725 TTEFILR
+725 STTEFVLKER
-732 ERKN
+732 EN

>member
-1 MKNSKNFNIFILWSV
+1 MKKRKNCNIFTLWSI
-16 VIFMILIMIFPG
+16 VISMILVMISPG
-28 SIVLGEET
+28 SIVLGEEA

-144 YPVSIDLNGKPSTI
+144 YPVSIDLNGKPSTV

-170 GRQYPLMYKT
+170 GGQYPLMYKT
-180 ADLPMA
+180 ADLPTA

-211 EINLGDGSDPNTRS
+211 EINLGDGVNQNTRS
-225 YLRNAQFVD
+225 YLSNADFFD

-243 VNSIKIIKGNYFEKN
+243 VNSICIKRMGYHDERSS
-258 NKDNYDWLPKDVTRD
+258 DVTKD
-273 FLERNDGIIANTKHL
+273 FWESNRIKADTKHL
-288 EINFGDIRYERYTVI
+288 EINFGDIRYERYTII

-365 YDIKFDSYGYFFKN
+365 YDIKFDSYGYFFKD

-393 IKITSTDQFITDFN
+393 IKITATDQFITDFD

-435 MKNVSPGD
+435 MKNVGPG
-443 EVKNIAYINGNP
+443 EVVKNIAYVNGNP
-455 TNEVSTKKNPLVEI
+455 TNEVSTRKSPIVKFVLSAEY
-469 IKVSKDDAESNL
+469 DDPSLIE
-481 LEGAV
+481 EAV
-486 FKLTTKGGKAV
+486 FKLTTKEGETV
-497 KDVYNQYIKTFTS
+497 RDIYNEEIKTFTFKNGEPVS
-510 SSEGPIKFELPNG
+510 FELPDGVYN
-523 DYKLEEIKAPKGY
+523 LEQIKAPEGY
-536 KLDKTT
+536 ELNKTPIQFIVNEDSKLVKVPWEGNPIKTT
-542 IGFTVNDESKI
+542 
-553 VKLIVKDEP
+553 L
-562 LPTSCNLVINKIN
+562 NLAIHKIN
-575 EKGVP
+575 EKGIP
-580 ILGARFKFFKEES
+580 ILGARFILFKEES
-593 PKKPIKFAYNKNSKV
+593 PKKPIKFTFNQDSKV
-608 YELDQMGDGKL
+608 YELDPMGVGKL
-619 TPSKNDASFKINN
+619 TPSGDYASFNINN

-654 IYITLDYK
+654 IYITLGYE
-662 KSFYKIGKEGEE
+662 KSFYKVGKEGEE

-704 GTFKFSFIGITLLA
+704 GTSKFSFIGITLLA
-718 GVLSLLV
+718 GVLSLV
-725 TTEFILR
+725 STTEFVLKER
-732 ERKN
+732 EN

>member
-1 MKNSKNFNIFILWSV
+1 MKNSKNFNIFTLWSV
-16 VIFMILIMIFPG
+16 VISMIVIMIFPG
-28 SIVLGEET
+28 SIVLGKEA

-131 RFVGNSNIRKGIS
+131 RFVGNSNIRKGVS
-144 YPVSIDLNGKPSTI
+144 YPVSIDLNGKPSTV

-170 GRQYPLMYKT
+170 GGQYPLMYKT
-180 ADLPMA
+180 ADLPTA

-211 EINLGDGSDPNTRS
+211 EINLGDGVNPNTRS
-225 YLRNAQFVD
+225 YLSNADFFD

-243 VNSIKIIKGNYFEKN
+243 VNSICIKRMGY
-258 NKDNYDWLPKDVTRD
+258 YDERSSDVTKD
-273 FLERNDGIIANTKHL
+273 FWESNRIKADTKHL

-365 YDIKFDSYGYFFKN
+365 YDIKFDSYGYFFKD

-393 IKITSTDQFITDFN
+393 IKITATDQFITDFD

-435 MKNVSPGD
+435 MKNVGPG
-443 EVKNIAYINGNP
+443 EVVKNIAYVNGNP
-455 TNEVSTKKNPLVEI
+455 TNEVSTRKNPIVEFI
-469 IKVSKDDAESNL
+469 LSAEYDDPSL

-486 FKLTTKGGKAV
+486 FKLTTKEGETV
-497 KDVYNQYIKTFTS
+497 RDIYNEEIKTFTFKDGDTLS
-510 SSEGPIKFELPNG
+510 FELPDGVYN
-523 DYKLEEIKAPKGY
+523 LEQIKAPEGY
-536 KLDKTT
+536 ELNKTPIQFIVNEDSKVVKVPWEGNPIKTT
-542 IGFTVNDESKI
+542 VNLAI
-553 VKLIVKDEP
+553 H
-562 LPTSCNLVINKIN
+562 KIN

-580 ILGARFKFFKEES
+580 ILGANFKLFKEES
-593 PKKPIKFAYNKNSKV
+593 PKKPIKFAYNKNLKV
-608 YELDQMGDGKL
+608 YELDPMGGGKL
-619 TPSKNDASFKINN
+619 IPSKDGASFKINN

-639 LKEVQAPKGYKLSED
+639 LKEVKAPKGYKLSDD
-654 IYITLDYK
+654 IYITLDFEE
-662 KSFYKIGKEGEE
+662 SFYRVGKEGEK

-686 DISVKN
+686 DISVEN
-692 IPRIILP
+692 FPRIILP

-704 GTFKFSFIGITLLA
+704 GTSKFSFIGITLLA
-718 GVLSLLV
+718 GVLSLV
-725 TTEFILR
+725 STTEFVLKER
-732 ERKN
+732 EN

>member
-1 MKNSKNFNIFILWSV
+1 MKNSKNFNIFTLWSV
-16 VIFMILIMIFPG
+16 VISMIVIMIFPG
-28 SIVLGEET
+28 SIVLGEES

-131 RFVGNSNIRKGIS
+131 RFVGNSNIRKGVS
-144 YPVSIDLNGKPSTI
+144 YPISIDLNGKPSTV

-170 GRQYPLMYKT
+170 GGQYPLMYKT
-180 ADLPMA
+180 ADLPTA

-211 EINLGDGSDPNTRS
+211 EINLGDGVNPNTRS
-225 YLRNAQFVD
+225 YLSNADFFD

-243 VNSIKIIKGNYFEKN
+243 VNSICIKRMGY
-258 NKDNYDWLPKDVTRD
+258 YDERSSDVTKD
-273 FLERNDGIIANTKHL
+273 FWESNRIKADTKHL

-365 YDIKFDSYGYFFKN
+365 YDIKFDSYGYFFKD

-393 IKITSTDQFITDFN
+393 IKITATDQFITDFD

-435 MKNVSPGD
+435 MKNVGPG
-443 EVKNIAYINGNP
+443 EVVKNIAYVNGNP
-455 TNEVSTKKNPLVEI
+455 TNEVSTRKNPIVEFI
-469 IKVSKDDAESNL
+469 LSAEYDDPSL

-486 FKLTTKGGKAV
+486 FKLTTKEGETV
-497 KDVYNQYIKTFTS
+497 RDIYNEEIKTFTFENGEPVS
-510 SSEGPIKFELPNG
+510 FELPDGVYN
-523 DYKLEEIKAPKGY
+523 LEQIKAPEGY
-536 KLDKTT
+536 ELNKTPIQFIVNEDSKVVNVPWEGNPIKTT
-542 IGFTVNDESKI
+542 VNLAI
-553 VKLIVKDEP
+553 H
-562 LPTSCNLVINKIN
+562 KIN

-580 ILGARFKFFKEES
+580 ILGANFKLFKEEN
-593 PKKPIKFAYNKNSKV
+593 PKKPIKFAYNKNLKV
-608 YELDQMGDGKL
+608 YELDPMGGGKL
-619 TPSKNDASFKINN
+619 IPSKDGASFKINN

-639 LKEVQAPKGYKLSED
+639 LKEVKAPKGYKLSDD
-654 IYITLDYK
+654 IYITLDFEE
-662 KSFYKIGKEGEE
+662 SFYRVGKEGKK

-686 DISVKN
+686 DISVEN
-692 IPRIILP
+692 VPRIILP

-704 GTFKFSFIGITLLA
+704 GTSKFSFIGITLLA
-718 GVLSLLV
+718 AVLSLV
-725 TTEFILR
+725 STTEFVLKER
-732 ERKN
+732 EN

>member
-1 MKNSKNFNIFILWSV
+1 MKNSKNFNIFTLWLV

-131 RFVGNSNIRKGIS
+131 RFVGNSNIRKGVS
-144 YPVSIDLNGKPSTI
+144 YPISIDLNGKPSTV

-170 GRQYPLMYKT
+170 GGQYPLMYKT
-180 ADLPMA
+180 ADLPTA

-211 EINLGDGSDPNTRS
+211 EINLGDGVNPNTRS
-225 YLRNAQFVD
+225 YLSNADFFD

-243 VNSIKIIKGNYFEKN
+243 VNSICIKRMGY
-258 NKDNYDWLPKDVTRD
+258 YDERSSDVTKD
-273 FLERNDGIIANTKHL
+273 FWESNRIKADTKHL

-365 YDIKFDSYGYFFKN
+365 YDIKFDSYGYFFKD

-393 IKITSTDQFITDFN
+393 IKITATDQFITDFD

-435 MKNVSPGD
+435 MKNVGPG
-443 EVKNIAYINGNP
+443 EVVKNIAYVNGNP
-455 TNEVSTKKNPLVEI
+455 TNEVSTRKNPIVEFI
-469 IKVSKDDAESNL
+469 LSAEYDDPSL

-486 FKLTTKGGKAV
+486 FKLTTKEGETV
-497 KDVYNQYIKTFTS
+497 RDIYNEEIKTFTFENGEPVS
-510 SSEGPIKFELPNG
+510 FELPDGVYN
-523 DYKLEEIKAPKGY
+523 LEQIKAPDGY
-536 KLDKTT
+536 ELNKTPIQFIVNEDSKVVKVPWEGNPIKTT
-542 IGFTVNDESKI
+542 VNLAI
-553 VKLIVKDEP
+553 H
-562 LPTSCNLVINKIN
+562 KIN
-575 EKGVP
+575 EKGIP
-580 ILGARFKFFKEES
+580 ILGSNFKLFKEES
-593 PKKPIKFAYNKNSKV
+593 PKKPIKFAYNKNLKV
-608 YELDQMGDGKL
+608 YELDPMGGGKL
-619 TPSKNDASFKINN
+619 IPSKDGASFKINN

-639 LKEVQAPKGYKLSED
+639 LKEVKAPKGYKLSDD
-654 IYITLDYK
+654 IYITLDFEE
-662 KSFYKIGKEGEE
+662 SFYRVGKQGKK

-686 DISVKN
+686 DISVEN
-692 IPRIILP
+692 VPRIILP

-704 GTFKFSFIGITLLA
+704 GTSKFSFIGITLLA
-718 GVLSLLV
+718 GVLSLV
-725 TTEFILR
+725 STTEFVLKER
-732 ERKN
+732 EN

>member
-1 MKNSKNFNIFILWSV
+1 MKNSKNFNIFTLWSV
-16 VIFMILIMIFPG
+16 VISMIVIMIFPG
-28 SIVLGEET
+28 SIVLGKES

-131 RFVGNSNIRKGIS
+131 RFVGNSNIRKGVS
-144 YPVSIDLNGKPSTI
+144 YPVSIDLNGKPSTV

-170 GRQYPLMYKT
+170 GGQYPLMYKT
-180 ADLPMA
+180 ADLPTA

-211 EINLGDGSDPNTRS
+211 EINLGDGVNPNTRS
-225 YLRNAQFVD
+225 YLSNADFFD

-243 VNSIKIIKGNYFEKN
+243 VNSICIKRMGY
-258 NKDNYDWLPKDVTRD
+258 YDERSSDVTKD
-273 FLERNDGIIANTKHL
+273 FWESNRIKADTKHL

-365 YDIKFDSYGYFFKN
+365 YDIKFDSYGYFFKD

-393 IKITSTDQFITDFN
+393 IKITATDQFITDFD

-435 MKNVSPGD
+435 MKNVGPG
-443 EVKNIAYINGNP
+443 EVVKNIAYVNGNP
-455 TNEVSTKKNPLVEI
+455 TNEVSTRKNSIVEFI
-469 IKVSKDDAESNL
+469 LSAEYDDPSL

-486 FKLTTKGGKAV
+486 FKLTTKEGETV
-497 KDVYNQYIKTFTS
+497 RDIYNEEIKTFTFKN
-510 SSEGPIKFELPNG
+510 GDPLRFELPDGVYN
-523 DYKLEEIKAPKGY
+523 LEQIKAPEGY
-536 KLDKTT
+536 ELNKTPIQFIVNEDSKVVKVPWEGNPIKTT
-542 IGFTVNDESKI
+542 VNLAI
-553 VKLIVKDEP
+553 H
-562 LPTSCNLVINKIN
+562 KIN

-580 ILGARFKFFKEES
+580 ILGANFKLFKEES
-593 PKKPIKFAYNKNSKV
+593 PKKPIKFAYNKNLKV
-608 YELDQMGDGKL
+608 YELDPMGGGKL
-619 TPSKNDASFKINN
+619 IPSKDGASFKINN

-639 LKEVQAPKGYKLSED
+639 LKEVKAPKGYKLSDD
-654 IYITLDYK
+654 IYITLDFEE
-662 KSFYKIGKEGEE
+662 SFYRVGKEGKK

-686 DISVKN
+686 DISVEN
-692 IPRIILP
+692 VPRIILP

-704 GTFKFSFIGITLLA
+704 GTSKFLFIGITLLA
-718 GVLSLLV
+718 AVLSLV
-725 TTEFILR
+725 STTEFVLKER
-732 ERKN
+732 EN